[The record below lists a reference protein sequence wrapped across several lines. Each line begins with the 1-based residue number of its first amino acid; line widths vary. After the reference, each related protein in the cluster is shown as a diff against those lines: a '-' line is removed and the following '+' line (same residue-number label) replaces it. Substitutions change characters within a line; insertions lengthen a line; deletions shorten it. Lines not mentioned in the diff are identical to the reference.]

1 MLVLKPLHHGK
12 LHDQCRV
19 HVHVGGITTAIG
31 ITITRVP
38 SPIPPVETCIYPNKG
53 GIGCFGRFWQ
63 NIYPTKGGIGLGTRV
78 MYNHS
83 PNLIEL
89 IAVYLQF
96 LLKG

>member
-1 MLVLKPLHHGK
+1 M
-12 LHDQCRV
+12 

-38 SPIPPVETCIYPNKG
+38 SPIPPVETCTLTG
-53 GIGCFGRFWQ
+53 GIGGFGRFWQ
-63 NIYPTKGGIGLGTRV
+63 NIYPRGIGLGTRV